1 MWRHRSRF
9 LAADHEKLTR
19 NARAILAAQLPPE
32 VQGDAATL
40 EALDL
45 LLSFETWARLR
56 DVQGLS
62 ARRAREVIEAATQ
75 KLTA

>member
-1 MWRHRSRF
+1 MVG
-9 LAADHEKLTR
+9 AARDLLE
-19 NARAILAAQLPPE
+19 AQLPAAVAQDP
-32 VQGDAATL
+32 ATL

-56 DVQGLS
+56 DDQGLS
-62 ARRAREVIEAATQ
+62 PDQAREVLEAAVR